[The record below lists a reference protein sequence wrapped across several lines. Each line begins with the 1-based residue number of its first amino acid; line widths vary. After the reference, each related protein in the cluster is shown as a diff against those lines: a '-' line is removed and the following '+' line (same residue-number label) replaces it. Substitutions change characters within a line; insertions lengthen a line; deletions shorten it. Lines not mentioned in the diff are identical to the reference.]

1 MSSTVVVD
9 APDSEIRE
17 LVVQDCTFRW
27 LRLMALPCLQSLAS
41 IRSRVL
47 LDSSSSFP
55 QFKRW
60 NLTKCLGIIL
70 EGLHTRLKL
79 ELDMFF
85 GCAPDITNLIVRFTG
100 PYRWIVPSGSPSALL
115 PNLRHLLVA
124 DVPSSW
130 DVTWPRL
137 LLEMAPSLERLHINI
152 ASCKEEPGEEIT
164 WPHTET
170 RQDHLME
177 FVVAGFG
184 GAARQIYLVKFM
196 VGACTALRHV
206 AMFKT
211 GRSVEKGLW
220 DWEMVTQQHSWTH
233 EERDNMLKLIMDGVP
248 SSAAPIQL
256 VLG

>member
-1 MSSTVVVD
+1 
-9 APDSEIRE
+9 
-17 LVVQDCTFRW
+17 
-27 LRLMALPCLQSLAS
+27 
-41 IRSRVL
+41 
-47 LDSSSSFP
+47 
-55 QFKRW
+55 
-60 NLTKCLGIIL
+60 
-70 EGLHTRLKL
+70 
-79 ELDMFF
+79 
-85 GCAPDITNLIVRFTG
+85 
-100 PYRWIVPSGSPSALL
+100 
-115 PNLRHLLVA
+115 
-124 DVPSSW
+124 
-130 DVTWPRL
+130 
-137 LLEMAPSLERLHINI
+137 MAPSLGRLHINI